1 MKSALPSRKRSRF
14 EHNPAR
20 AHSIVCRRFTEIE
33 TIYPSY
39 QDLLCNPDV
48 IPSKPERA
56 QATEGLALSS

>member
-39 QDLLCNPDV
+39 QDLLCNLDV
-48 IPSKPERA
+48 IPSKRFF
-56 QATEGLALSS
+56 